1 MDNNNEVSSDDE
13 VTSDEEV
20 TTESFYDE
28 VSTSSDNEV
37 DSFDDEV
44 RSDHLGDETATE
56 SVDDDSFDY
65 EDITES
71 FNEVTIECLDTIE
84 QFFESL
90 VANGIIAKQNYTC
103 CNTCGC
109 HDICKDYC
117 LDYEGFVFY
126 HGQEHDSF
134 TERLEDG
141 RFMDAEVRVYLN
153 WDLFEEDGTDDEYL
167 KFVDKI
173 QKIADPFHIRIE
185 GGDATKK
192 LEMYVPLVKN
202 NI

>member
-1 MDNNNEVSSDDE
+1 MDNNNEVISDDE
-13 VTSDEEV
+13 VSTESDNEV

-28 VSTSSDNEV
+28 V

-44 RSDHLGDETATE
+44 ISDHLGDETATE
-56 SVDDDSFDY
+56 SFDDDSFDY

-141 RFMDAEVRVYLN
+141 GFMDAEVRVYLN
-153 WDLFEEDGTDDEYL
+153 WDLFEEDDTDEKYFE
-167 KFVDKI
+167 FVNKI
-173 QKIADPFHIRIE
+173 QKIADPFHIRID